1 MGGKENFQKKK
12 NERSENV
19 VKTKNKIEEDE
30 ISSSVETWRQYAL
43 RSVCIYN
50 YTVQYTQIVFVPCKD
65 ILHAKR
71 KK

>member
-50 YTVQYTQIVFVPCKD
+50 YTVYTNSVCTV
-65 ILHAKR
+65 
-71 KK
+71 